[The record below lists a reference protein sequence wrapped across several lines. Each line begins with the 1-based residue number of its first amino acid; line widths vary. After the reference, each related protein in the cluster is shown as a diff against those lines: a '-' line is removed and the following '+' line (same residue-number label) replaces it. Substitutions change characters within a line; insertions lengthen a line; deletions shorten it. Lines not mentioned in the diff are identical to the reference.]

1 MRCKKI
7 QELLK
12 SDYLD
17 SESGPREIR
26 DVEEHLA
33 RCPQCRELEKE
44 LSLQRILFRDSQR
57 LEPPERVWENI
68 REAID
73 AERLNQ
79 DKPAKESFWE
89 RLRNLRPA
97 FPRPIFAFA
106 GVFAMAIVAVFFA
119 VVVMNNR
126 AYYRD
131 NGAETFADYRING
144 ESVDVASDF
153 GTSVEKY
160 FL

>member
-17 SESGPREIR
+17 EEAGPRETR

-44 LSLQRILFRDSQR
+44 LSQQRFIFSNSKRQ
-57 LEPPERVWENI
+57 EPPERVWENI

-79 DKPAKESFWE
+79 DEWAKESVFE
-89 RLRNLRPA
+89 RLRNLKPV
-97 FPRPIFAFA
+97 FPRPVFAFA
-106 GVFAMAIVAVFFA
+106 SIFAVVIVAVFFA

-144 ESVDVASDF
+144 ENVDVASDF
-153 GTSVEKY
+153 GTNVEKY

>member
-17 SESGPREIR
+17 GESGQRETR
-26 DVEEHLA
+26 DIEDHLA
-33 RCPQCRELEKE
+33 QCLQCRELEKE
-44 LSLQRILFRDSQR
+44 LSGQRSIFQNSQR
-57 LEPPERVWENI
+57 QEPPERLWQNI
-68 REAID
+68 RAAIV

-79 DKPAKESFWE
+79 DEPARESVFE
-89 RLRNLRPA
+89 RLINLKSA
-97 FPRPIFAFA
+97 FPRSVFAFS
-106 GVFAMAIVAVFFA
+106 GVFAVFVIAIFFA
-119 VVVMNNR
+119 GVVMNNR
-126 AYYRD
+126 VSYRD
-131 NGAETFADYRING
+131 NGGEAFADYRVNG

-153 GTSVEKY
+153 GTNVEKC